1 MFVNSEIHKRKPN
14 RLINEKSPYLLQ
26 HAHNPV
32 EWFPWGEE
40 AFSKAQREG
49 KPVFLSI
56 GYSTCH
62 WCHVM
67 EEESFADQE
76 VADYLN
82 EHYISIKVDRE
93 ERPDIDNYY
102 MSVCQALTGSG
113 GWPLTVLLA
122 PDKKPFYAGT
132 YFPKR
137 RKMGHMGLMEVL
149 TQIQQRWSANAE
161 SILEMSEQIVT
172 ELNEK
177 MSQHESGT
185 VDEELIQRAYRQF
198 EESYD
203 QEYGGFGSEPKFP
216 SPHNLMFLMNYYK
229 VYKERKALD
238 MVETTLLRMYQGGIY
253 DHVGFGFSRYATDQK
268 WLIPHF
274 EKMLYDNALLAMAY
288 LEAYQLTE
296 KQLYAD
302 ISQSIFTY
310 VLRDMTSP
318 EGAFYSA
325 EDADSEGVEGKF
337 YLFSREEIEDTLG
350 VEEMHRY
357 CNVYGI
363 EPGGNFEGKSIPNLL
378 KGLPEE
384 HAELRGM
391 NPLGLRNLLEEARE
405 KLFTYREQRVHPFKD
420 DKVLTAWNGLM
431 IAALAK
437 GAKAL
442 QNHKYTEAAE
452 KAVEFIWSNLRN
464 EDGRLMSR
472 YRDGEVKYAGHLD
485 DYAYLAWG
493 LTELYEATG
502 EVSYLEKAHDLKNDL
517 ISLFWDDD
525 RGGFF
530 FSGKDHKEPL
540 LQSKEFYDG
549 ALPAGNSVLAVL
561 LTKWAAMTQDTDL
574 LRKAEDHLRAF
585 AGEASYY
592 PAGHALYL
600 TGMSHGLQ
608 GGKAIVIAGKHLD
621 VKMHEMIAIVQKS
634 YTADAAVFIVYEDEP
649 SKQLHR
655 LVPGLEDK
663 KGVNGNPAVYICQNF
678 SCKTPLTTT
687 EAVREAMRT
696 SR

>member
-1 MFVNSEIHKRKPN
+1 M
-14 RLINEKSPYLLQ
+14 EK
-26 HAHNPV
+26 
-32 EWFPWGEE
+32 
-40 AFSKAQREG
+40 
-49 KPVFLSI
+49 
-56 GYSTCH
+56 
-62 WCHVM
+62 
-67 EEESFADQE
+67 ESFEDQE

-82 EHYISIKVDRE
+82 EHYVSIKVDRE

-122 PDKKPFYAGT
+122 PDQKPFYAGT
-132 YFPKR
+132 YFPKH
-137 RKMGHMGLMEVL
+137 RKMGQIGLMDVL
-149 TQIQQRWSANAE
+149 SQIQQKWSANSE

-172 ELNEK
+172 EINKK
-177 MSQHESGT
+177 MMEHIPGT
-185 VDEELIQRAYRQF
+185 VEEELLHRAYRQF
-198 EESYD
+198 EQSFDE
-203 QEYGGFGSEPKFP
+203 EYGGFGDEPKFP

-229 VYKERKALD
+229 VYGEGKALE
-238 MVETTLLRMYQGGIY
+238 MVETTLIRMYQGGIY
-253 DHVGFGFSRYATDQK
+253 DHVGFGFSRYATDQR

-274 EKMLYDNALLAMAY
+274 EKMLYDNALLALAY

-296 KQLYAD
+296 KQLYAEVAE
-302 ISQSIFTY
+302 SIFTY

-337 YLFSREEIEDTLG
+337 YVFSREEIEDALG

-378 KGLPEE
+378 KGLPREN
-384 HAELRGM
+384 AELRGM
-391 NPLGLRNLLEEARE
+391 NPLAQQNLLEEARE
-405 KLFTYREQRVHPFKD
+405 KLFAYREQRIHPFKD
-420 DKVLTAWNGLM
+420 DKILTAWNGLM

-442 QNHKYTEAAE
+442 QNHGYAEAAE
-452 KAVEFIWSNLRN
+452 KAADFIWSTLRR

-472 YRDGEVKYAGHLD
+472 YRDGEMKYAGHLD

-502 EVSYLEKAHDLKNDL
+502 KVSYLAKALDVKDDLFA
-517 ISLFWDDD
+517 LFWDEE
-525 RGGFF
+525 RGGFYF
-530 FSGKDHKEPL
+530 TGKDSEEPL
-540 LQSKEFYDG
+540 LQGKEFYDG

-561 LTKWAAMTQDTDL
+561 LTKWAAMTQDMEL
-574 LRKAEDHLRAF
+574 LHFAQEHLHAF

-600 TGMSHGLQ
+600 TGMSYGLQ
-608 GGKAIVIAGKHLD
+608 GGKEIVITGKRKD
-621 VKMHEMIAIVQKS
+621 IKMQEMIAIAQKS
-634 YTADAAVFIVYEDEP
+634 YAPDAALLIVYEEE
-649 SKQLHR
+649 SGEIYQLIPT
-655 LVPGLEDK
+655 LQDK
-663 KGVNGNPAVYICQNF
+663 KAVNGEATVYICHNF
-678 SCKTPLTTT
+678 SCKAPLTTT
-687 EAVREAMRT
+687 EEVREAMRA